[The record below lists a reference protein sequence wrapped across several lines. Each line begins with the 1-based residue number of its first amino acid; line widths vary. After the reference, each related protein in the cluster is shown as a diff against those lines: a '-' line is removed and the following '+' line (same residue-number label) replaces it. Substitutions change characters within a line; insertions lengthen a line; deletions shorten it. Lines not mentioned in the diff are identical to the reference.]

1 MTLSDR
7 IFKPFETLIKPL
19 DLPITTI
26 PDKGPVSVVW
36 HFAKMFKGV
45 LVAVAI
51 LSIASALF
59 SILLVWSLA
68 YVVDGVVESGAGQF
82 VSDNFVLLIV
92 LAVLIVVVDPVL
104 SFIKGAFSQQTA
116 GTLMPAAMRWQSHKS
131 VEKQDVEF
139 FEDTYAGQVASR
151 IEQVTGSVQQQMFL
165 VVQQIPAMSIEFVGS
180 IVLLLYL
187 AWQLALPVLGWIV
200 LNVLLAVW
208 AVPSFIKRSSR
219 VAEASSRATGVMTD
233 VYGNIPLVK
242 AYSAEETESD
252 SIRKVIND
260 TIDTR
265 HAETR
270 QYVVYETGMRFI
282 NALLAI
288 SIFIIGIVGMIRE
301 FVSVGDFVAA
311 VTVTRALIGSSY
323 AFLGLGYSVSQT
335 LGTIRDAMPVLTAEP
350 SVFDK
355 RDATPFTIGDG
366 EIIFDDVCYAYN
378 STASEK
384 GDAEQ
389 LEESQLEGQPEE
401 KQPAPLVINNFSLH
415 IEPNEKVGLVGVSG
429 AGKSTLIALLL
440 RLRDVDSGSIRVDK
454 QDVRDVV
461 QMTLRKE
468 IGVISQDA
476 FLLNRSVRD
485 NVKYG
490 APDACDESIIK
501 ALDLAEALEFVEGMC
516 DKEDRKGLDAMV
528 GDKGVKLSGGQRQ
541 RLAIARVILKDAK
554 ILLLDEATSALD
566 SKAEAEIQNNLK
578 RVMQNKTTLVIAHRL
593 STIAEMDRLIVID
606 NGTIK
611 EQGTHAELVK
621 ANGLY
626 QKLWDRQS
634 GGFLGTEI
642 SALDSGSR

>member
-19 DLPITTI
+19 DLPISKI
-26 PDKGPVSVVW
+26 PDRGPVSVVW
-36 HFAKMFKGV
+36 HFSQMFKGV
-45 LVAVAI
+45 LATVAT

-68 YVVDGVVESGAGQF
+68 YVVDGVVEYGAAQF
-82 VSDNFVLLIV
+82 VSDNFFLLIV
-92 LAVLIVVVDPVL
+92 LAVLIVVVDPTL
-104 SFIKGAFSQQTA
+104 SFVKGAFSQQTA
-116 GTLMPAAMRWQSHKS
+116 GTLMPAAMRWQSHKA
-131 VEKQDVEF
+131 VERQDVEF

-151 IEQVTGSVQQQMFL
+151 IEQVTRSVQQQMFL
-165 VVQQIPAMSIEFVGS
+165 VVQQIPAISIEFVGS
-180 IVLLLYL
+180 IALLLYL
-187 AWQLALPVLGWIV
+187 AWQLALPVLGWIL
-200 LNVLLAVW
+200 LNVLLAFW
-208 AVPSFIKRSSR
+208 AVPSFIKRSAK

-242 AYSAEETESD
+242 AYSAEESESE

-270 QYVVYETGMRFI
+270 QYVIYETCMRVL

-288 SIFIIGIVGMIRE
+288 SVFVIGLTGMVKG
-301 FVSVGDFVAA
+301 FVTVGDFVAA

-323 AFLGLGYSVSQT
+323 MFLGLGYSVSQT

-350 SVFDK
+350 TVFD
-355 RDATPFTIGDG
+355 RPDATSFLIGEG
-366 EIIFDDVCYAYN
+366 EIVFDNVCYSYN
-378 STASEK
+378 KKQSDNEDSDEAQ
-384 GDAEQ
+384 D
-389 LEESQLEGQPEE
+389 SQTQSP
-401 KQPAPLVINNFSLH
+401 VINNFSLH
-415 IEPNEKVGLVGVSG
+415 IKPNEKVGLVGVSG

-440 RLRDVDSGSIRVDK
+440 RLREVDSGSIKVDK

-461 QMTLRKE
+461 QMSLRKE

-490 APDACDESIIK
+490 APDATDESIIK
-501 ALDLAEALEFVEGMC
+501 ALELAEALEFVEGMC
-516 DKEDRKGLDAMV
+516 DKEGQRSLDAMV

-566 SKAEAEIQNNLK
+566 SEAEVEIQNNLK
-578 RVMQNKTTLVIAHRL
+578 SVMQNKTTLVIAHRL
-593 STIAEMDRLIVID
+593 STIAEMDRLIIID
-606 NGTIK
+606 NGTII
-611 EQGTHAELVK
+611 EEGTHAQLVQ

-626 QKLWDRQS
+626 KKLWDRQS
-634 GGFLGTEI
+634 GGFLATD
-642 SALDSGSR
+642 LSGNS

>member
-1 MTLSDR
+1 MNLSDR

-19 DLPITTI
+19 DLPVTAI
-26 PDKGPVSVVW
+26 PDRGPASVVW
-36 HFAKMFKGV
+36 HFAQMFKAV
-45 LVAVAI
+45 LSAVSV

-68 YVVDGVVESGAGQF
+68 YVVDGVVESGAAQF
-82 VSDNFVLLIV
+82 VNDNLLLLIV
-92 LAVLIVVVDPVL
+92 LAVLIIVVDPAL

-116 GTLMPAAMRWQSHKS
+116 GTLMPAAMRWQSHKA

-151 IEQVTGSVQQQMFL
+151 IEQVTGSVQRSLFV
-165 VVQQIPAMSIEFVGS
+165 VVQQIPAMSIEFIGS
-180 IVLLLYL
+180 IALLLYL
-187 AWQLALPVLGWIV
+187 AWQLALPVLGWIL
-200 LNVLLAVW
+200 LNVLLALW
-208 AVPSFIKRSSR
+208 AVPAFIKRSAK

-242 AYSAEETESD
+242 AYSAEKSESE

-270 QYVVYETGMRFI
+270 QYVIYETSMRLL

-288 SIFIIGIVGMIRE
+288 SIFVIGISGMIKG

-311 VTVTRALIGSSY
+311 VTVMRALIGSSY
-323 AFLGLGYSVSQT
+323 AFLGLGYSISQT
-335 LGTIRDAMPVLTAEP
+335 LGTIRDAMPVLTGEP
-350 SVFDK
+350 TVYDK
-355 RDATPFTIGDG
+355 PDAASFLIGDG
-366 EIIFDDVCYAYN
+366 EIVFDDVSYAYN
-378 STASEK
+378 KKGSEK
-384 GDAEQ
+384 E
-389 LEESQLEGQPEE
+389 LEEDGEQTDEDTTPTS
-401 KQPAPLVINNFSLH
+401 VINNFSLH
-415 IEPNEKVGLVGVSG
+415 IKPNEKVGLVGVSG

-440 RLRDVDSGSIRVDK
+440 RLREVDSGSIKIDK
-454 QDVRDVV
+454 QDVRDVI
-461 QMTLRKE
+461 QMSLRKE

-490 APDACDESIIK
+490 APDADDKSIIK
-501 ALDLAEALEFVEGMC
+501 ALDLAEALQFVEGMC
-516 DKEDRKGLDAMV
+516 DKEGRKGLDAMV

-566 SKAEAEIQNNLK
+566 SEAEVEIQNNLK
-578 RVMQNKTTLVIAHRL
+578 SVMQNKTTLVIAHRL

-606 NGTIK
+606 NGTIL
-611 EQGTHAELVK
+611 EEGTHAELVQT
-621 ANGLY
+621 NGLY
-626 QKLWDRQS
+626 KKLWDRQS
-634 GGFLGTEI
+634 GGFLATD
-642 SALDSGSR
+642 LN